1 MTRQHHGV
9 AQVEL
14 CGEGAEAVGGDGEG
28 IQLELVA
35 GHFQR
40 LDHTIILPDVGVGGA
55 IQKLVARIPAIQDP
69 QPHLAVFAGNHA
81 LAGQQGA
88 AGGARVFQQVD
99 VGKQRVS
106 RAVEGDEFPCRRAAI
121 VLGRGQE
128 AGGAPC
134 LLCA

>member
-1 MTRQHHGV
+1 MARQYHGV
-9 AQVEL
+9 TQVEL
-14 CGEGAEAVGGDGEG
+14 GGEGAETVGGNGEG
-28 IQLELVA
+28 IQLQFIA
-35 GHFQR
+35 GDLQR

-69 QPHLAVFAGNHA
+69 QPHLAVFAGYHA
-81 LAGQQGA
+81 LAGQQGS
-88 AGGARVFQQVD
+88 AGGARVLQQID
-99 VGKQRVS
+99 VGEQGVS